1 MSGIDLN
8 ALIKNDEN
16 NLPSGV
22 SNIQIDESLID
33 KEEEKSLLDKIKSF
47 PSAVKEAFTGE
58 NAEIEFPEVPAIADL
73 GDYDSDAPGFFE
85 DLIPSIKTIMVRDD
99 RGKAEIIARSY
110 KDDSR
115 FGGVFEDKFGLP
127 LIMWNEKPYYINK
140 PGMTTVD
147 LSTALGELIKFLP
160 ATKLIGTGTTLN
172 RASKA
177 IPLTGGTEVLS
188 QVLES
193 QLTPETTKAKTQSG
207 ERTTSSIAQDV
218 GLSTAIG
225 VGAEIALPVVGGG
238 VRRAAQSLGKV
249 SPQVVKNIFPKLNP
263 EIVSKS
269 KYPLTQGQSANKP
282 FDYSAGSAKQTQA
295 GSQLK
300 KEDII
305 RYSDQTGSDILTK
318 FDERQ
323 MDLIR
328 QDAKALQEEFGSGTF
343 GQTASGEVPTEASR
357 RIQDI
362 ILGESDQL
370 KSTASKGYKAV
381 KEAVDQPVFTRE
393 GFNKTAQGALDE
405 VFEELGVND
414 RLLNRMPIL
423 KDEVEYLRKI
433 IKATQNT
440 KRKAIPFKAIAAYQ
454 KSINLSARQAAP
466 GSTEALALGSIKRK
480 LDDAVFNGI
489 EQGFITG
496 DKEVIDTLFK
506 AKEAYKQ
513 YIGLTG
519 KGTARQRADRAANN
533 ILQKISD
540 PELDA
545 PAFVNKL
552 FGHSKFNPSDEMV
565 KIIKRFKANLPPEKY
580 DEVISL
586 IKDGV
591 IEKAFSG
598 QGKRITRANVINNYS
613 DVFINNRK
621 LINEL
626 FSPEELLRI
635 KDFRQ
640 NVIPTMWAD
649 PSMMLNASGSS
660 YGLLS
665 AGNLFGIM
673 SFAGKI
679 PFVQSAARGVAD
691 EIVTRQSINQAR
703 NATRQYIIRK
713 AQPLSTA
720 TVDTSAAVLR
730 GPVIEGSVN
739 DSTALSGI
747 FEEIDDQTRRKILDA
762 ANVN

>member
-1 MSGIDLN
+1 MSEIDLD
-8 ALIKNDEN
+8 ALKENDEI
-16 NLPSGV
+16 NLPNGV
-22 SNIQIDESLID
+22 SNIQINESLID

-193 QLTPETTKAKTQSG
+193 QLTPKTTKAKTQSG

-381 KEAVDQPVFTRE
+381 KEAIDQPVFTRE

-440 KRKAIPFKAIAAYQ
+440 KIKAIPFKAIAAYQ

-713 AQPLSTA
+713 AQPLSTT

-747 FEEIDDQTRRKILDA
+747 FEEIDSQTRRKILDA
-762 ANVN
+762 AN

>member
-8 ALIKNDEN
+8 ALKENDET
-16 NLPSGV
+16 NLPNGV
-22 SNIQIDESLID
+22 SNIQINESLID

-85 DLIPSIKTIMVRDD
+85 DLIPSIKTIMTRDD

-147 LSTALGELIKFLP
+147 LSTALGDLIKFLP

-193 QLTPETTKAKTQSG
+193 QLTPKTTKAKTQSG

-218 GLSTAIG
+218 GASTAIG

-269 KYPLTQGQSANKP
+269 KYPLTQGQATSKP
-282 FDYSAGSAKQTQA
+282 YDYSSGSAKQAQA

-300 KEDII
+300 EEDII
-305 RYSDQTGSDILTK
+305 RYSDQTGSDLLTK

-343 GQTASGEVPTEASR
+343 AQTASGEVPTEASR
-357 RIQDI
+357 KIQDI

-370 KSTASKGYKAV
+370 KSTASKGYDTV
-381 KEAVDQPVFTRE
+381 KTSLNQPIV
-393 GFNKTAQGALDE
+393 TAK
-405 VFEELGVND
+405 GVNETAKRALAVID
-414 RLLNRMPIL
+414 DLQLSGRELVDFPQLSREI
-423 KDEVEYLRKI
+423 KYLQKI
-433 IKATQNT
+433 QKMSANP
-440 KRKAIPFKAIAAYQ
+440 KFKGSPFKVIAGYQ
-454 KSINLSARQAAP
+454 KTINRLMRDATTDTEKMAFGKIKSI
-466 GSTEALALGSIKRK
+466 I
-480 LDDAVFNGI
+480 DDSVFNGI

-496 DKEVIDTLFK
+496 DKELIDTLFK
-506 AKEAYKQ
+506 SKEAYKQ

-533 ILQKISD
+533 ILEKISD
-540 PELDA
+540 SDLDA

-598 QGKRITRANVINNYS
+598 QGKRITRANIINNYS

-621 LINEL
+621 LVNEL

-635 KDFRQ
+635 KEFRQ

-691 EIVTRQSINQAR
+691 EIVSRQSINQAR

-747 FEEIDDQTRRKILDA
+747 FEEIDSQTRRKILDA
-762 ANVN
+762 ANIQ

>member
-1 MSGIDLN
+1 MSEIDLD
-8 ALIKNDEN
+8 ALKENDEI
-16 NLPSGV
+16 NLPNGV
-22 SNIQIDESLID
+22 SNIQINESLID

-193 QLTPETTKAKTQSG
+193 QLTPKTTKAKTQSG

-381 KEAVDQPVFTRE
+381 KEAIDQPVFTRE

-405 VFEELGVND
+405 VFKELGVND

-440 KRKAIPFKAIAAYQ
+440 KIKAIPFKAIAAYQ

-713 AQPLSTA
+713 AQPLSTT

-747 FEEIDDQTRRKILDA
+747 FEEIDSQTRRKILDA
-762 ANVN
+762 ANIQ

>member
-1 MSGIDLN
+1 MSEIDLD
-8 ALIKNDEN
+8 ALKENDEI
-16 NLPSGV
+16 NLPNGV
-22 SNIQIDESLID
+22 SNIQINESLID

-193 QLTPETTKAKTQSG
+193 QLTPKTTKAKTQSG

-381 KEAVDQPVFTRE
+381 KEAIDQPVFTRE

-405 VFEELGVND
+405 VFKELGVND

-440 KRKAIPFKAIAAYQ
+440 KIKAIPFKAIAAYQ

-747 FEEIDDQTRRKILDA
+747 FEEIDSQTRRKILDA
-762 ANVN
+762 ANIQ

>member
-1 MSGIDLN
+1 MSGIDLD
-8 ALIKNDEN
+8 ALKENDKN

-47 PSAVKEAFTGE
+47 PSAVKGAFTGK

-147 LSTALGELIKFLP
+147 LSTALGDLIKFLP
-160 ATKLIGTGTTLN
+160 ASKLIGTGTTLN

-188 QVLES
+188 QVLEG
-193 QLTPETTKAKTQSG
+193 QLTPKTTQAKTQSG

-218 GLSTAIG
+218 GASTAIG
-225 VGAEIALPVVGGG
+225 VGAEIALPAVGGT
-238 VRRAAQSLGKV
+238 VRRTAQSLGKV

-263 EIVSKS
+263 EIVNKS
-269 KYPLTQGQSANKP
+269 KYPLTQGQATSKP
-282 FDYSAGSAKQTQA
+282 YDYSSGSAKQAQA

-300 KEDII
+300 EEDII
-305 RYSDQTGSDILTK
+305 RYSDQTGSDLLTK

-343 GQTASGEVPTEASR
+343 AQTASGEVPTEASR
-357 RIQDI
+357 KIQDI

-393 GFNKTAQGALDE
+393 GFNKTAQEALDE
-405 VFEELGVND
+405 VFKELGVND

-440 KRKAIPFKAIAAYQ
+440 KIKAIPFKEIAAYQ

-519 KGTARQRADRAANN
+519 KGTARQKADRAANN
-533 ILQKISD
+533 ILEKISD
-540 PELDA
+540 SDLDA

-598 QGKRITRANVINNYS
+598 QGKRITRANIINNYS

-621 LINEL
+621 LVNEL

-635 KDFRQ
+635 KEFRQ

-673 SFAGKI
+673 SFAGKV

-691 EIVTRQSINQAR
+691 EIVSRQSINQAR
-703 NATRQYIIRK
+703 NAIKQYVIRK
-713 AQPLSTA
+713 AQPLSTSI
-720 TVDTSAAVLR
+720 VDTSAAVLR
-730 GPVIEGSVN
+730 EPVIEGSVN

-747 FEEIDDQTRRKILDA
+747 FEEIDSQTRKKILDA
-762 ANVN
+762 ANIQ